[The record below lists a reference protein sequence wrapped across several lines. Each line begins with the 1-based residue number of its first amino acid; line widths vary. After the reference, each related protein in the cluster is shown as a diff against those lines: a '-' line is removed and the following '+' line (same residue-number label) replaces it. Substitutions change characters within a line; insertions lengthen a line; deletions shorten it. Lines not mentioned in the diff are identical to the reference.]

1 MKILIISDL
10 HYPYAHPDHI
20 SFLKEVKSK
29 FRFNQKDK
37 YIMMGDEIDNHS
49 ISFHDHDP
57 DLPNPTKELE
67 LAIQNIKKLEK
78 VFPKLDLLNSNH
90 GSLLFRRRK
99 FHRLPDY
106 ILKDY
111 ADILGVNQKNWKW
124 HDHVIY
130 ADKFGRYYFT
140 HNMNADC
147 LKSAQAL
154 NYEGYIQSH
163 YHSKFELK
171 YFSSPEALRWG
182 MTVGCLIDKDS
193 LAFAYSKV
201 NIKRPVIGCAVII
214 DGVPQL
220 IPMTLKR
227 GGKWV
232 GKL

>member
-111 ADILGVNQKNWKW
+111 AD
-124 HDHVIY
+124 
-130 ADKFGRYYFT
+130 KFGRYYFT